1 MLPQKSTY
9 TYDDFLAMTLSSLKG
24 FLSLR
29 GLNQGGKKAEIVAKA
44 FGAYELGV
52 SCKVYTRRNQQSA

>member
-1 MLPQKSTY
+1 MPVLPQKSTY
-9 TYDDFLAMTLSSLKG
+9 TYDDFLAMTLSSLKD

-29 GLNQGGKKAEIVAKA
+29 ALNQGRKKAEIVARA

-52 SCKVYTRRNQQSA
+52 PVKFKQ